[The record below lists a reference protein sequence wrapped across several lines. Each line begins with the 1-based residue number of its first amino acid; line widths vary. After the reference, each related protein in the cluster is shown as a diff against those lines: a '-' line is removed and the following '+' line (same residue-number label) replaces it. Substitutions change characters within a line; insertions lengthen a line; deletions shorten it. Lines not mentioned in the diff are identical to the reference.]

1 MKLPFPSAST
11 LKRWTKGHIFL
22 EGLLDIVLNLMKGK
36 SETMTKVECACVLS
50 FDEMKVTES
59 WEFRRIDESVM
70 SPHKYVQVVIVRGI
84 IGCWKQIVYF
94 NYDTKMTHDLLQ
106 KIIIA
111 VEESGYE
118 VHATVCDMGST
129 NSKMLKDIGISE
141 NHNTFLNPYDNSRV
155 IHAFL
160 DVPHLIKL
168 VRNHFLDH
176 GFYNINTKKEI
187 RSDPVKKLSVLGN
200 GNLKLAPKLTDHHLQ
215 VKGPQRQRVK
225 YAVQLLSGTVSKAMK
240 FLGEHGKLESETLV
254 ETSEFI

>member
-1 MKLPFPSAST
+1 
-11 LKRWTKGHIFL
+11 
-22 EGLLDIVLNLMKGK
+22 
-36 SETMTKVECACVLS
+36 MTKAERACVLS

-94 NYDTKMTHDLLQ
+94 NYDAKMTHDLIQ

-141 NHNTFLNPYDNSRV
+141 NHNTFLNPYDKSRV
-155 IHAFL
+155 IHVFL
-160 DVPHLIKL
+160 DVPHRIKL

-187 RSDPVKKLSVLGN
+187 RIEPVKKLSVLDN

-215 VKGPQRQRVK
+215 ASATTLITPNEPPHSNRDTTNLTMPADHGELQISPLNSTTKPK
-225 YAVQLLSGTVSKAMK
+225 TPSSAPSAMERPTLTNK
-240 FLGEHGKLESETLV
+240 NKTKSASHLGASSPK
-254 ETSEFI
+254 